1 MGTRRMRYSF
11 IPYAH
16 NMEMFSESYTTQL
29 VSEPDPSQ
37 QGGSGSLSSIWES
50 LPCQR
55 SRMVCRYQSICL
67 RFRTSLPD

>member
-1 MGTRRMRYSF
+1 MGTRRMRYCF
-11 IPYAH
+11 IPYAR

-37 QGGSGSLSSIWES
+37 QGGSGSLSSIIGES

-55 SRMVCRYQSICL
+55 SRMV
-67 RFRTSLPD
+67 SLSVNLLEV